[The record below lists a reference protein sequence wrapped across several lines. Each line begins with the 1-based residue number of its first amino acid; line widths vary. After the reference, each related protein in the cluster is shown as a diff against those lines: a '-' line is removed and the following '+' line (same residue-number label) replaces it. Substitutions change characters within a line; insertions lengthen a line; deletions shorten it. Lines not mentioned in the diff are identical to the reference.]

1 MAKRALAGL
10 RGILTGASSGIGRAL
25 AVELVQR
32 QVRLVLV
39 ARRREELE
47 RLAGELDPTGSHVQL
62 VVGDITDD
70 AVRRTAIETAMHHW
84 WGLDLV
90 INNAGIGARSRFVE
104 ASSERLR
111 KIMEVN
117 FFAPTEL
124 IRAAI
129 PQLKQGR
136 KPIIVNVGSI
146 LGHRGL
152 PRHTDYCASKFALRG
167 LSESLRA
174 ELAPLGIDL
183 LLVSPGRTDTPFL
196 DHSLA
201 RESVAWDNEP
211 AVTPAYVARRIA
223 RAIECGRH
231 EIVVNYRG
239 QLLVW
244 LSRLSPRLLD
254 RILAR
259 YG

>member
-1 MAKRALAGL
+1 MAKRALSGL

-25 AVELVQR
+25 AVELVR
-32 QVRLVLV
+32 RKVRLVIV

-47 RLAGELDPTGSHVQL
+47 RLASELDPAGLHLQI
-62 VVGDITDD
+62 VVGDITDE
-70 AVRRTAIETAMHHW
+70 AVRQAAIETALHHW

-104 ASSERLR
+104 SSPERLR

-124 IRAAI
+124 IRSAL
-129 PQLKQGR
+129 PQLKQGHT
-136 KPIIVNVGSI
+136 PIVVNVGSI

-183 LLVSPGRTDTPFL
+183 LLVSPGRTETPFL

-201 RESVAWDNEP
+201 RDSVAWDNEP
-211 AVTPAYVARRIA
+211 AVSPAYVARRIA

-239 QLLVW
+239 QLLIW
-244 LSRLSPRLLD
+244 LNRLAPGLLD

>member
-1 MAKRALAGL
+1 MAKRALSGL
-10 RGILTGASSGIGRAL
+10 RGVLTGASSGIGRAL
-25 AVELVQR
+25 AIELVGHG
-32 QVRLVLV
+32 VRLVLV
-39 ARRREELE
+39 ARRGEELE
-47 RLAGELDPTGSHVQL
+47 RLARQLDSTGTHVQV
-62 VVGDITDD
+62 VVGDVTDD
-70 AVRRTAIETAMHHW
+70 AVRQAAIETALRNW

-90 INNAGIGARSRFVE
+90 INNAGIGARSGFAE

-129 PQLKQGR
+129 PQLKQGHT
-136 KPIIVNVGSI
+136 PIVVNVGSI
-146 LGHRGL
+146 LGHRGV

-183 LLVSPGRTDTPFL
+183 LLVSPGRTETDFL

-201 RESVAWDNEP
+201 RENVAWDDER
-211 AVTPAYVARRIA
+211 AVKPAYVARRIA
-223 RAIECGRH
+223 QAIESGRH

-244 LSRLSPRLLD
+244 LNRLAPRLLD

-259 YG
+259 HG

>member
-1 MAKRALAGL
+1 MAKRSLAAL

-25 AVELVQR
+25 AVELVR
-32 QVRLVLV
+32 NGARLVLV

-47 RLAGELDPTGSHVQL
+47 QLAHEIDPTGGHAQI
-62 VVGDITDD
+62 VVGDITDH
-70 AVRRTAIETAMHHW
+70 AVRRAAIDMAMHHW
-84 WGLDLV
+84 WGLDIV
-90 INNAGIGARSRFVE
+90 INNAGIGARGRFIE
-104 ASSERLR
+104 ASPDRLR

-117 FFAPTEL
+117 FFAPVEL
-124 IRAAI
+124 IRSAL
-129 PQLKQGR
+129 PQLQQGR
-136 KPIIVNVGSI
+136 KPIVVNIGSI
-146 LGHRGL
+146 LGHRGI

-174 ELAPLGIDL
+174 ELAPLGIDV
-183 LLVSPGRTDTPFL
+183 LLVSPGRTETSFV

-201 RESVAWDNEP
+201 RESAAWDNEP
-211 AVTPAYVARRIA
+211 AVTPAYVARKIA

-244 LSRLSPRLLD
+244 LNRLSPRLVD